1 MGKKQGLDLL
11 MDVARALSDR
21 ANLRFVFCGEGSY
34 RHAFAEKVKD
44 LPNVSLLPFQPSERL
59 NDLLNL
65 ADIHLLPQRA
75 DAADLVMPSKL
86 TGMLASGRAIVATA
100 HAGTQLSAVLEG
112 RGIVTPP
119 GDVNA
124 FISAVIG
131 LAEDRALRQRMG
143 KEAREYAIHHLERDE
158 VLKRFERSLMQI
170 CGHPPRITEDPPL
183 AATQTK

>member
-11 MDVARALSDR
+11 ADVARAFSNR
-21 ANLRFVFCGEGSY
+21 INLRFVFCGEGSY
-34 RHAFAEKVKD
+34 RHTFSDRVKD

-75 DAADLVMPSKL
+75 DAAELVMPSKL

-100 HAGTQLSAVLEG
+100 HTGTQLSAVLEG

-124 FISAVIG
+124 FISAVVR
-131 LAEDRALRQRMG
+131 LAEDRGLRQRMG
-143 KEAREYAIHHLERDE
+143 EEAREYAIRHLERDE
-158 VLKRFERSLMQI
+158 ILERFERSLMQV
-170 CGHPPRITEDPPL
+170 CGHSPRITEDLPL